1 MSLRVLKAAGGFAR
15 ISVKALSSLRNE
27 QLFPHT
33 SLPPGSPDHAH
44 RAGTGIGRG
53 SGRRTRVELAEQGHA
68 VGEAQLAFAAARRLA
83 RSRSVPARDTRAA
96 CDRLVHRGIINRVWD
111 TDVSG
116 LGFSG
121 THRVAPCLQQSS
133 RWRRLQ
139 ASVTGRA
146 HYLGLAFSANAN
158 ASSLAASA
166 ISVSPKRPKRPALV

>member
-83 RSRSVPARDTRAA
+83 RSRSVPARDTRAGSLRPPSA
-96 CDRLVHRGIINRVWD
+96 PLGARLRIEDPGIINTAWD
-111 TDVSG
+111 TD
-116 LGFSG
+116 
-121 THRVAPCLQQSS
+121 
-133 RWRRLQ
+133 
-139 ASVTGRA
+139 
-146 HYLGLAFSANAN
+146 
-158 ASSLAASA
+158 
-166 ISVSPKRPKRPALV
+166 

>member
-96 CDRLVHRGIINRVWD
+96 CDRLVHRESSTRRGTPTCPAWVSRV
-111 TDVSG
+111 
-116 LGFSG
+116 
-121 THRVAPCLQQSS
+121 R
-133 RWRRLQ
+133 
-139 ASVTGRA
+139 
-146 HYLGLAFSANAN
+146 
-158 ASSLAASA
+158 
-166 ISVSPKRPKRPALV
+166 IE